1 MKSLFGG
8 ALALFSL
15 ISGAASATTLAVD
28 YYSVPESGLPDFGTC
43 CSSPPATL
51 PVIAIGAAL
60 GPNGLPVT
68 TTGGTYD
75 VKMVDGNGQILWW
88 TAGQSGI
95 TTNGTGSITLPNS
108 GTMYVNGVGGNDA
121 SNFETATFSGLVSAG
136 ADVKLTVTSDDDTL
150 VYLNG
155 KYIGGN
161 PGVHPDVTTTLDLG
175 SQNGSGLLQIFYAD
189 RADVGADISL
199 SVSGVPE
206 PSTWAMMI
214 LGFFGIGFMAYRQ
227 KSKPALMAA

>member
-1 MKSLFGG
+1 MKSVFTG

-15 ISGAASATTLAVD
+15 ISGAASATTLTVD
-28 YYSVPESGLPDFGTC
+28 YYSVPETGLPDFGVC

-60 GPNGLPVT
+60 GPDGLPVT
-68 TTGGTYD
+68 TTGGAND
-75 VKMVDGNGQILWW
+75 VKMVDANGQILWW

-95 TTNGTGSITLPNS
+95 TTNGTGSITLPYS
-108 GTMYVNGVGGNDA
+108 GTMYVNGVNDA
-121 SNFETATFSGLVSAG
+121 SNFETATLSGNVSAG
-136 ADVKLTVTSDDDTL
+136 NDVKLTVTSDDDTL

-175 SQNGSGLLQIFYAD
+175 YQNGSGLLQIFYAD
-189 RADVGADISL
+189 RANVGADISL

-214 LGFFGIGFMAYRQ
+214 LGFFGVGFMAYRRKQ
-227 KSKPALMAA
+227 NGPHLRLA